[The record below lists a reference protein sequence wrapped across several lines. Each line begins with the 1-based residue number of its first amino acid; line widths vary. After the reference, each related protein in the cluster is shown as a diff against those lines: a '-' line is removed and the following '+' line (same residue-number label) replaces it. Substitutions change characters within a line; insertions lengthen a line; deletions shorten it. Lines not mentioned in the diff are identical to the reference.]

1 MGFGCGG
8 VGFGCTWGRH
18 ASQPGVYRVRGCRL
32 GLTAPLRVSMIGAVV
47 LFLILALVA
56 VASIWA
62 TWFALRQAKRRG
74 ASDKY
79 RQAMRNRS
87 RVARPP
93 TGG

>member
-1 MGFGCGG
+1 MD
-8 VGFGCTWGRH
+8 
-18 ASQPGVYRVRGCRL
+18 VYRVRGGRL
-32 GLTAPLRVSMIGAVV
+32 ELTASLLVSMIEAVV

-79 RQAMRNRS
+79 RQSMRDRS
-87 RVARPP
+87 RAARPP
-93 TGG
+93 SSPLDSAPPE